1 MNRLLILD
9 LPAISLVAL
18 LLGACAAPVNPVT
31 DQTYR
36 GGKGDVAANHQLP
49 VHTLTQAMRD
59 PCRVLTDRTL
69 PASIFDECGGDDVTV
84 TPTIPT
90 PTVPGPVDPV
100 VPVDPVDPTDPVD
113 PPCTSKCGGGGP
125 KGNASGNNGKGGN
138 YDHTGHEDN
147 GKGNGKGRR

>member
-59 PCRVLTDRTL
+59 PCRVLTDRTS
-69 PASIFDECGGDDVTV
+69 PASIYDDCGGGTIVAT

-100 VPVDPVDPTDPVD
+100 VPVDPVNPTDPVD
-113 PPCTSKCGGGGP
+113 PPCIRKCGGGQNP
-125 KGNASGNNGKGGN
+125 GNNKPVGDAPFDGEKG
-138 YDHTGHEDN
+138 EVPS
-147 GKGNGKGRR
+147 GRPKK